1 MLTAISQK
9 NNKYVLTF
17 HVGGQFDT
25 DVEAD
30 MFYSPLP
37 FTTLRDVDIR
47 IPLPDWKT
55 NCIKKLGYGRMQNF
69 LWAFMKEYGGNRVIP
84 AMHFLIMR

>member
-1 MLTAISQK
+1 MKTKFKPSICSRQFLK

-30 MFYSPLP
+30 IVLLTLP

-47 IPLPDWKT
+47 IPLPTGKR
-55 NCIKKLGYGRMQNF
+55 I
-69 LWAFMKEYGGNRVIP
+69 A
-84 AMHFLIMR
+84 